1 MPGGRVTPVQV
12 IVASVHDAVVLLAS
26 VVFGFDFVRL
36 IMEGFDASQCVV
48 QN

>member
-1 MPGGRVTPVQV
+1 MPGCCVTPVQV